1 MGVLQGD
8 CGRVVLPV
16 CVYPYRQRR

>member
-1 MGVLQGD
+1 MGVLQRD